1 METTLNILAKSG
13 EIILTAILVALGLY
27 SIYFLRRNLT
37 RYLSLLEDLYYC
49 IFNFFIDYTHKAIV
63 ISKNILLFPLGVD
76 HRIFKNKYKRMESIN
91 GRAKLI
97 EIKNDHPI
105 TPKANH
111 YLLCMT
117 IWAISAYVFWA
128 MKSSLS
134 LIYTDSTSD
143 IRSFLPYALAGV
155 VFLLDV
161 WIVRSYGFVEMNR
174 GIFQRIMLTILRFGV
189 SACIAGIAAFHILS
203 SQYSDD
209 IDQEMKSVSLVK
221 ISNTDGYKHLE
232 GLRNQLLI
240 AEYYS
245 NANKFCLNL
254 LSTGAK
260 DKASAMVYHSSNLE
274 AISLK
279 YKLPPEVNGKIGTP
293 GVGNVNCSIYLTEKE
308 PTCKVAWADNK
319 TCVRLSREAKKNFE
333 SDVDVFGVDIT
344 KKRGWF
350 GVEESF
356 PGLLSLRPS
365 NGKSLL
371 ETYRDEYASIFGE
384 ARSTQ
389 KHNGDMALAVRVIES
404 KLAASPT
411 FAILLLLAPIMV
423 FGIFEFSLLIIK
435 TTWGESSIDLYLS
448 LLDQSSKYRLNGGN
462 GSSDPKAELSE
473 HNYTS
478 DFNLQDHVG
487 SMLDTIG
494 KLLQPLIESKI
505 MSIVLFSVLIYA
517 LVRLAMIE
525 ASSPFVSTIHDFFS
539 GLFDSF
545 NGMSK

>member
-1 METTLNILAKSG
+1 METIFNILTKSG
-13 EIILTAILVALGLY
+13 EIIITAILVALGLY
-27 SIYFLRRNLT
+27 SIYFLRRNLS
-37 RYLSLLEDLYYC
+37 RYLALLEELYYC

-63 ISKNILLFPLGVD
+63 VSKNILLFPLGVD
-76 HRIFKNKYKRMESIN
+76 HRIFKNKYKRMENAN
-91 GRAKLI
+91 GRARLI
-97 EIKNDHPI
+97 EITNDHAI

-117 IWAISAYVFWA
+117 IWAISAYVYWA

-134 LIYTDSTSD
+134 LIYPDSSTD
-143 IRSFLPYALAGV
+143 IRLFLPYALAAV

-174 GIFQRIMLTILRFGV
+174 GIFQRILLTALRFGV

-209 IDQEMKSVSLVK
+209 IDQEMEFVSLTK
-221 ISNTDGYKHLE
+221 ISNTDDYKHLE
-232 GLRNQLLI
+232 GLRNRLLI

-245 NANKFCLNL
+245 DANKFCLNL

-260 DKASAMVYHSSNLE
+260 NKASATAYQSNNLD
-274 AISLK
+274 AILLK
-279 YKLPPEVNGKIGTP
+279 YKLPPEVNVKIGALK
-293 GVGNVNCSIYLTEKE
+293 VGNVNCSIYLTEKE
-308 PTCKVAWADNK
+308 PTCKAAWADKK
-319 TCVRLSREAKKNFE
+319 TCVRLAREAKKNFE
-333 SDVDVFGVDIT
+333 SDVDVFGIDIT

-356 PGLLSLRPS
+356 PDLLSLRPS

-371 ETYRDEYASIFGE
+371 ENYSDEYAKIFG
-384 ARSTQ
+384 STRGTK
-389 KHNGDMALAVRVIES
+389 KHTGDMALAVRVIEN
-404 KLAASPT
+404 KLTTSPT

-462 GSSDPKAELSE
+462 GSTDPKAEISE
-473 HNYTS
+473 HNYSS

-487 SMLDTIG
+487 SIVDTIG
-494 KLLQPLIESKI
+494 KLLQPLIESRI
-505 MSIVLFSVLIYA
+505 MSIVLFSALIYA

-525 ASSPFVSTIHDFFS
+525 ISSPFVSTIHDFFG

-545 NGMSK
+545 NGISK